1 VITPTTA
8 QKLGFGIEK
17 PTLFYRLNILVNF
30 IDLTCL
36 YSLSKGRFTIPN
48 LLRVKKATI
57 SGTKILENKNNI
69 EEILSLL
76 STKQAI

>member
-1 VITPTTA
+1 
-8 QKLGFGIEK
+8 
-17 PTLFYRLNILVNF
+17 
-30 IDLTCL
+30 L

-69 EEILSLL
+69 EEIASLL
-76 STKQAI
+76 SKK

>member
-1 VITPTTA
+1 
-8 QKLGFGIEK
+8 
-17 PTLFYRLNILVNF
+17 
-30 IDLTCL
+30 L

-57 SGTKILENKNNI
+57 SGDKLVENKKNI
-69 EEILSLL
+69 EEIASLL